1 MLRTL
6 DASKSCFKC
15 FAAII
20 GGLNNKLN
28 ANIKNINSQN
38 SVISMELL
46 RIINVKI
53 VTSHKKY
60 VMFYYNLK
68 KAVFIKFPGD
78 LIKLIKNSYG
88 LFMGRLARG

>member
-6 DASKSCFKC
+6 GAGKSCFKC

-20 GGLNNKLN
+20 GGLNIKLN
-28 ANIKNINSQN
+28 TNIKNINSQN

-53 VTSHKKY
+53 VNWYKKS
-60 VMFYYNLK
+60 VMFYYNFK

-78 LIKLIKNSYG
+78 LIILIKNSYG

>member
-6 DASKSCFKC
+6 SASKSCFKC

-28 ANIKNINSQN
+28 ANINNINNQN
-38 SVISMELL
+38 SVIIMELL
-46 RIINVKI
+46 RKINVKI
-53 VTSHKKY
+53 ENRHKIY
-60 VMFYYNLK
+60 ILSYFNFK
-68 KAVFIKFPGD
+68 KAVFTKFPGD

>member
-6 DASKSCFKC
+6 GAGKSCFKC

-28 ANIKNINSQN
+28 NTINNINSQN
-38 SVISMELL
+38 SEISMELL
-46 RIINVKI
+46 RKINVKI
-53 VTSHKKY
+53 VNRHKIY
-60 VMFYYNLK
+60 ILSYFNFQS
-68 KAVFIKFPGD
+68 AVFCKFPGAF
-78 LIKLIKNSYG
+78 IRPIKNSYG